1 MTVAVTRLEKVPSPE
16 LANRRDVLVAL
27 PPSYGQGEA
36 RYPVVYMQ
44 DGQNLFDSATSY
56 AGDWQLRE
64 TLAAHAA
71 GGIEAIVVGI
81 PNMGE
86 ERKDEYAPFAD
97 ARHGGGRGEAYMRF
111 LLRTLKPLID
121 REFRTRPGS
130 PDTSIAGSS
139 LGGLLSL
146 YAFLSRPD
154 AFGAVAALSPSLW
167 FARGAIFRWARGR
180 RIGGGGGRVY
190 LDAGGREP
198 ARTVRDARRMRDL
211 LASNGYVPGATLAY
225 LEDPDGGHDEPSWAR
240 RFRAAFPFL
249 VTGSPIPEGAADA
262 A

>member
-1 MTVAVTRLEKVPSPE
+1 VTVALTRLEDVHSPE

-27 PPSYGQGEA
+27 PPSYGTSDG

-44 DGQNLFDSATSY
+44 DGQNLFDPATSY
-56 AGDWQLRE
+56 AGDWGVLD

-71 GGIEAIVVGI
+71 SGIEAIVVGI

-86 ERKDEYAPFAD
+86 ERRDEYAPFPD
-97 ARHGGGRGEAYMRF
+97 ARHGGGRGEAYARF
-111 LLRTLKPLID
+111 VVRTLKPLVD
-121 REFRTRPGS
+121 REFRTRPGRE
-130 PDTSIAGSS
+130 DTAIAGSS

-146 YAFLSRPD
+146 YAFITSPD
-154 AFGAVAALSPSLW
+154 VFGAVAAMSPSLW

-180 RIGGGGGRVY
+180 RFGGGRIY
-190 LDAGGREP
+190 LDVGGREP
-198 ARTVRDARRMRDL
+198 PRTVRDTRRMRDL
-211 LASNGYVPGATLAY
+211 LVSQGYAPGSTLAY
-225 LEDPDGGHDEPSWAR
+225 VEDPDGAHDEAAWAR

-249 VTGSPIPEGAADA
+249 VAGAPVPEGAADA